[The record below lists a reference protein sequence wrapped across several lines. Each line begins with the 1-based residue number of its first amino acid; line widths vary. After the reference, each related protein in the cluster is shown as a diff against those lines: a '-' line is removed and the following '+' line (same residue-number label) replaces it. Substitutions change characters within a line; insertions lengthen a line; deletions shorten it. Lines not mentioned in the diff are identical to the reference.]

1 MPTISTRSTIR
12 PRLATHHTWSGLHI
26 ATMASSV
33 SRIVLIITICSFLAL
48 NQIISTTKV
57 LSVILNA
64 EVGGNSY
71 YGLNSSQPLYV
82 QSMPCVKSSELPPN
96 WCFDNNKDPHYF
108 PFGASSGVVDA
119 SSSEYINSYTNETV
133 EIKDFTHDGVQKC
146 LANKTIIFIGDSRVR
161 YQWMNLASFLKTKR
175 FMKCEDDY
183 NAQEPDEECLLIM
196 HTKVGAWSDW
206 YNISTRMLTDDD
218 VNVNNHTQLGSI
230 YDENQ
235 TALCDCSRPDKR
247 GIQWQSH
254 NIENR
259 YVQRNTQHGQINL
272 VYLLNF
278 VNLVQ
283 FGEDFPPYSSFD
295 FSPKCCKPG
304 GKCGRLINAADVP
317 CKNAFSGNTN
327 TSLWEAVPQFFS
339 NYHNLHLFVNLGW
352 EKHNDLQKQSDL
364 SCSLQEFGRMYQA
377 VKPYLISHP
386 PTRHNVKDPSVLF
399 DASKVKCN
407 KDLLFDRT
415 TINKNVPL
423 EWYLDDV
430 HLNSILNREY
440 NQQLMRILCP
450 ELL

>member
-1 MPTISTRSTIR
+1 MDAE
-12 PRLATHHTWSGLHI
+12 LGGYY
-26 ATMASSV
+26 
-33 SRIVLIITICSFLAL
+33 AL
-48 NQIISTTKV
+48 KSP
-57 LSVILNA
+57 
-64 EVGGNSY
+64 
-71 YGLNSSQPLYV
+71 QPFYV
-82 QSMPCVKSSELPPN
+82 QSKPCAKSSELPPN

-108 PFGASSGVVDA
+108 PFGASSVRTSGVDDA
-119 SSSEYINSYTNETV
+119 GSREYINNYITANETI
-133 EIKDFTHDGVQKC
+133 EIKDFTHDGAQRC

-161 YQWMNLASFLKTKR
+161 YQWMNLASFLKRKK

-183 NAQEPDEECLLIM
+183 NSQEPDKECLLLL
-196 HTKVGAWSDW
+196 HNKAGGSWSDW

-218 VNVNNHTQLGSI
+218 VNVNNHTQLMGSI

-259 YVQRNTQHGQINL
+259 YVKRKTKYGQINL

-278 VNLVQ
+278 IDLVQ

-295 FSPKCCKPG
+295 SSKCCEPG
-304 GKCGRLINAADVP
+304 GKCGRLINAADPIP
-317 CKNAFSGNTN
+317 CKTAFSGNTN
-327 TSLWEAVPQFFS
+327 ESLWGAIPQFFS

-352 EKHNDLQKQSDL
+352 EKHYNLQKQSDL
-364 SCSLQEFGRMYQA
+364 AYSLQEFGRKYPA

-386 PTRHNVKDPSVLF
+386 PTRHNVNDPSVLF
-399 DASKVKCN
+399 DASIFN

-415 TINKNVPL
+415 TINTKVPTS
-423 EWYLDDV
+423 WYLDDV

-440 NQQLMRILCP
+440 NQQLLRILCP
-450 ELL
+450 KFL